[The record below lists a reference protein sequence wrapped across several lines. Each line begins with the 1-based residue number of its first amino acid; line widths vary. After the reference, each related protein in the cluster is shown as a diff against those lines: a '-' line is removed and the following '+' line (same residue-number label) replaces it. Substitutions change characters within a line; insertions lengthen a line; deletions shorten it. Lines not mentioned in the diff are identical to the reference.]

1 MSYDLRC
8 NTGDCV
14 FDISNWNT
22 SLFTVTHKVIKFQIL
37 SFENPEVLGRNTS
50 QLLGKFTER

>member
-14 FDISNWNT
+14 FDISNWYT
-22 SLFTVTHKVIKFQIL
+22 SLFTGTHKVIKFQIL
-37 SFENPEVLGRNTS
+37 GFENPEVLGRNMS
-50 QLLGKFTER
+50 QLLGKFT